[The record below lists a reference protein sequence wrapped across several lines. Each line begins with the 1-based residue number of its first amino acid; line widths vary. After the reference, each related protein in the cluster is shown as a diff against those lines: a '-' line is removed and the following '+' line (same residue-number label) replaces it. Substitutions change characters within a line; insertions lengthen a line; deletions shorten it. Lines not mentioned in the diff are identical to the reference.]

1 MTNTTDSQSSSQHG
15 SRSGAWVGAVILI
28 GIGLIFLVRNI
39 TGYELH
45 NWWALFLLIPTVANW
60 GQAWDRY
67 QHNGRRFTRSV
78 SGPLFGGLITAV
90 IAAVFLIDLNLNWD
104 FVWPIVLIIIG
115 LGMLLTRT
123 IPE

>member
-1 MTNTTDSQSSSQHG
+1 MSNTTDSQPSGQQR

-28 GIGLIFLVRNI
+28 GIGLVFLVRNI
-39 TGYELH
+39 TGYELR

-67 QHNGRRFTRSV
+67 QHNGGRFTRSV
-78 SGPLFGGLITAV
+78 AGPLFGGLITAV

-104 FVWPIVLIIIG
+104 YVWPIALIIIG